1 MANCYWAGV
10 GGMSFMKVWFRKNLK
25 VTVLGLILLS
35 ACMSSLFLL
44 PLGTRAAGEV
54 ITDDYIAKRAF
65 YRGLKDCYNNSLNEE
80 ISLGNASFAYV
91 DDIFSKSSPI
101 MHVPTGFSDRDNYAC
116 KKQRGD
122 LLSGGIPSLMEEL
135 SPISSLSTPARRDEY
150 FEGMGFSGSFVST
163 NPDASTASGTECFW
177 YEYSYGQIKNATSN
191 RICFVS
197 GENGEIVDVT
207 DSGREDEGGGTFNIQ
222 LSATFQGE
230 NLSGY
235 YSNCSNNATCLSAII
250 SYPSQD
256 GSGLLW
262 TQNFEIYNQYTEE
275 ASVGDI
281 SQMFS
286 MRGTDIQNWVV
297 SDWSPIDSSTFNVTP
312 RRNSQSGAG
321 ATDVDN
327 NTYTAS
333 SNRNEMLRNA
343 IRYLDGSGDLSLTD
357 PFDDTELYY
366 IYMSYLK
373 DIYGA
378 QIAYDYCAPTSQ
390 GDNYIPV
397 IITGE
402 DDSRS
407 WQYCAIDNIRSVED
421 SSTKVRTGS
430 TMDAEERASQVID
443 YLQAINVNNLDL
455 NRLTESAQLDNSTVG
470 VADPDN
476 GESGDSSSEG
486 GTLGEGAQ
494 VCFQAA
500 SSLGWIICPVIQGV
514 GGVLK
519 GIYDNVIRNQ
529 FLEVDASLLGEGNDS
544 IYQGWATFRNI
555 ANIVFIILFILV
567 ILSQVT
573 GVGISNY
580 GIKKMLPRLIAVALL
595 VNLSYIICQLAVD
608 ISNILGYGLESM
620 FEGLSND
627 VPAPDTIG
635 SFADSILT
643 SLFSTA
649 VSGAAAAGGIVLAI
663 SNWSYWLFPLL
674 LFLLGCLISIIFFAI
689 ILGIRSAGILIL
701 VAVAPIAIVCY
712 ALPNLKKVF
721 DRWLKI
727 FSSLLL
733 VFPLCGLLMGGG
745 IYASRLLLSVS
756 ANADENVGFFFQLI
770 AMLLQVVP
778 FFFIPSLVKH
788 SMTAIGNLGAKIS
801 GFGSKISSGAQG
813 ALRKS
818 ERVQDWNKR
827 IRVGQ
832 QYRRA
837 QRAMTRAEAKG
848 KTLSPAR
855 ARQIARAKAAY
866 EKQGIEDASNRH
878 YAGRSQAQID
888 AAVAAA
894 AVAAEDKDLQDAAT
908 ALETQYKKSGMD
920 YRFDDMQQVH
930 RDALDAL
937 MRDPTDRNAKAK
949 LKASQNI
956 LSATDPG
963 RARLKDN
970 FYNASGQIQRETN
983 QQMRSAMDSAASWA
997 AQSLER
1003 AHGADIKAH
1012 DRSFHKYLTDQAQ
1025 GISAVKG
1032 GFAAGSIGQDDR
1044 GQDIQGTR
1052 ATSYDTGNISGLTAA
1067 TLAGTDENALDR
1079 ILQTTRNDYDPQGR
1093 LSDDDKRRFL
1103 AMSEEMF
1110 KNENIAVQPKVAD
1123 KVNAIR
1129 KALGAAEL
1137 EPSVRN
1143 SSSSGDSGTINVRGQ
1158 ATSGAPILRTGND
1171 GQAPMPSGATM
1182 TDSGIIIGHENMSD
1196 HEIAQYAEEMQQF
1209 NTRQRQA
1216 GGQGRTGGQGQSG
1229 RAGQGGQG
1237 SQSS

>member
-1 MANCYWAGV
+1 MYKKNRHKNILQRIGAYLLVIILIIMITIASVTMRSVAAADTPSVDGILTKTLLNALRTCYQSTYMVRSENGLDYRQFGIKYLFTKDGKNNQIILVPNELGNNLKSSAITCQEVFLGADRGINFLWMNKQSMDGLLTLTGKPASELSDLGYV
-10 GGMSFMKVWFRKNLK
+10 LSNRNPDNQGCIALEYLAPNAEGRMEDHTTNSVCFDLNDDGTFTPSSNGWPQYTINYESSGGPVTLLYDNDFGLTISASGATSPTMSQQIGLITGGMTWSAFTDEVDSNLKGTNPNWFNPDPFGSFMTWR
-25 VTVLGLILLS
+25 
-35 ACMSSLFLL
+35 
-44 PLGTRAAGEV
+44 
-54 ITDDYIAKRAF
+54 DD
-65 YRGLKDCYNNSLNEE
+65 
-80 ISLGNASFAYV
+80 
-91 DDIFSKSSPI
+91 SPI
-101 MHVPTGFSDRDNYAC
+101 PQSMGLSYESMQLTSPEDDVFVQYEMDGSSALRAVRYFTGNENAQWADVKFSPDEAYA
-116 KKQRGD
+116 
-122 LLSGGIPSLMEEL
+122 LLE
-135 SPISSLSTPARRDEY
+135 TY
-150 FEGMGFSGSFVST
+150 FERMLEDRLIFID
-163 NPDASTASGTECFW
+163 NNC
-177 YEYSYGQIKNATSN
+177 TSN
-191 RICFVS
+191 RDEIENEYAHFD
-197 GENGEIVDVT
+197 GEGMWCGVRVNSSTDLSNTYNVINTDTYSSLKTATLQEILQQLT
-207 DSGREDEGGGTFNIQ
+207 DWSFDYAEDPDNPTIGG
-222 LSATFQGE
+222 LDD
-230 NLSGY
+230 
-235 YSNCSNNATCLSAII
+235 
-250 SYPSQD
+250 QD
-256 GSGLLW
+256 GSGD
-262 TQNFEIYNQYTEE
+262 ETE
-275 ASVGDI
+275 
-281 SQMFS
+281 
-286 MRGTDIQNWVV
+286 
-297 SDWSPIDSSTFNVTP
+297 P
-312 RRNSQSGAG
+312 
-321 ATDVDN
+321 
-327 NTYTAS
+327 
-333 SNRNEMLRNA
+333 
-343 IRYLDGSGDLSLTD
+343 
-357 PFDDTELYY
+357 
-366 IYMSYLK
+366 
-373 DIYGA
+373 
-378 QIAYDYCAPTSQ
+378 
-390 GDNYIPV
+390 
-397 IITGE
+397 
-402 DDSRS
+402 
-407 WQYCAIDNIRSVED
+407 
-421 SSTKVRTGS
+421 
-430 TMDAEERASQVID
+430 
-443 YLQAINVNNLDL
+443 
-455 NRLTESAQLDNSTVG
+455 
-470 VADPDN
+470 
-476 GESGDSSSEG
+476 
-486 GTLGEGAQ
+486 LGEGAE

-514 GGVLK
+514 GGMLE

-608 ISNILGYGLESM
+608 VSNILGYGLESM
-620 FEGLSND
+620 LESLSND

-635 SFADSILT
+635 SFAHSLLK

-649 VSGAAAAGGIVLAI
+649 ASGAAAAGGIVLAI
-663 SNWSYWLFPLL
+663 SSWSYWLFPLL

-1158 ATSGAPILRTGND
+1158 ATNGAPILRTGND

-1209 NTRQRQA
+1209 NTRQRQT
-1216 GGQGRTGGQGQSG
+1216 GGQGRTGGGQSQSG
-1229 RAGQGGQG
+1229 QGGQGGQG